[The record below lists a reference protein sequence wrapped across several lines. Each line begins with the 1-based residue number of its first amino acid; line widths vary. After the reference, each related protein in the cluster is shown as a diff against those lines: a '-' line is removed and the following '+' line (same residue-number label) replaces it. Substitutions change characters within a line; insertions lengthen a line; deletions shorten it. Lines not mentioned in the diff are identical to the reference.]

1 MLSSPTLFTLHVYV
15 SSYYNHFIYHSD
27 CALYAMAVATSL
39 ATNADPASVIFD
51 QVDLRSHFRQ
61 CMETAKWHVSL

>member
-1 MLSSPTLFTLHVYV
+1 MFMYQVIIIILYIIGLVR
-15 SSYYNHFIYHSD
+15 D
-27 CALYAMAVATSL
+27 CVLYAMAVATSL